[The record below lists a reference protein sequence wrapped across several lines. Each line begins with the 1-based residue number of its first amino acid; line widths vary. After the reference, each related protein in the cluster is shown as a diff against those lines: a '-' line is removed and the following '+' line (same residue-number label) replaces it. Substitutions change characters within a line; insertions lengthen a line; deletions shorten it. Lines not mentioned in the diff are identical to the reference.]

1 MDFSSYRVGM
11 THGPDTGSWRDLLGG
26 RQLGIVTVL
35 AGGVALYATNVYL
48 TTSLLPSAVA
58 DIGGERFYAWVTTVY
73 LIASVSAATVV
84 SPLLGWA
91 GPRGAYLLAFGAFA
105 AGTLVCAVA
114 PGMQVM
120 LAGRAVQGGAGGLLA
135 GLAYAVINRAL
146 PQRLWV
152 RASALTSA
160 MWGVGT
166 FVGPAAGGL
175 FAQFGLWRWAFV
187 ALTLITVGIAAVVPT
202 VLTRAETTNSET
214 ARHRVPVRSLL
225 VLTAAAGLV
234 AVAGLQSALPT
245 MAGLIVV
252 AAALMVLFVMLDRR
266 SSAPVLPRAVFAHNP
281 LKWIYLTIAVL
292 AVASMVE
299 TYIPF
304 FGQRL
309 GHLIP
314 LTAGFLGA
322 TLAFGWTFGEMISAS
337 AHARAVSRVVT
348 LAPAVVAAGLLLA
361 GALQRDGASALEM
374 ALWALGFAVTG
385 AGIGMAWPHLAAAA
399 MSVSTDAAESGA
411 AAASISTVQ
420 LIAGAF
426 GAGVAGVL
434 VNLGG
439 SPTRGAHLLFLGF
452 AAIAITGVAVS
463 SRVFRG
469 GSRMEVTD
477 KAGEEAVQAPL

>member
-1 MDFSSYRVGM
+1 M
-11 THGPDTGSWRDLLGG
+11 TRDVDGGSWRDLLGG
-26 RQLGIVTVL
+26 RQLGIITVL

-73 LIASVSAATVV
+73 LIASVGAATVV
-84 SPLLGWA
+84 GPLLGWA

-105 AGTLVCAVA
+105 AGTLVCTVA
-114 PGMQVM
+114 PEMEVM
-120 LAGRAVQGGAGGLLA
+120 LAGRAVQGAAGGLLA

-146 PQRLWV
+146 PRRLWT

-175 FAQFGLWRWAFV
+175 FAQFGLWRWAFGSLAV
-187 ALTLITVGIAAVVPT
+187 ITVSIAAMVPY
-202 VLTRAETTNSET
+202 VLARGQDARAGT
-214 ARHRVPVRSLL
+214 ARPRVPVRSLL
-225 VLTAAAGLV
+225 VLTAAASLV

-245 MAGLIVV
+245 MVGLIVAAGVLVVTFV
-252 AAALMVLFVMLDRR
+252 ALDRR
-266 SSAPVLPRAVFAHNP
+266 SSAWVLPKAVFARNP

-292 AVASMVE
+292 SVTSMVE
-299 TYIPF
+299 TFIPF

-314 LTAGFLGA
+314 VAAGFLGA
-322 TLAFGWTFGEMISAS
+322 TLAFGWTVGEMLSAS
-337 AHARAVSRVVT
+337 AKPRTVARVVM
-348 LAPAVVAAGLLLA
+348 LSPVAVAAGLLLA
-361 GALQRDGASALEM
+361 GVLQRDGATGPEIG
-374 ALWALGFAVTG
+374 LWALGFAVTG

-399 MSVSTDAAESGA
+399 MSVSGDPAESA
-411 AAASISTVQ
+411 AAAAAISTVQ

-426 GAGVAGVL
+426 GAGLAGVL

-439 SPTRGAHLLFLGF
+439 TSTRGAHLLFLGF
-452 AAIAITGVAVS
+452 AAVALLGVALS
-463 SRVFRG
+463 SRVFRVRTTG
-469 GSRMEVTD
+469 TREVTD
-477 KAGEEAVQAPL
+477 KAKEPTVRAPV

>member
-1 MDFSSYRVGM
+1 M

-120 LAGRAVQGGAGGLLA
+120 LAGRAVQGAAGGLLA
-135 GLAYAVINRAL
+135 GLAYAVINLAL

-187 ALTLITVGIAAVVPT
+187 TLSLMTVGIAAMVPAMVPA
-202 VLTRAETTNSET
+202 VLTRTET
-214 ARHRVPVRSLL
+214 ADSEAARRRVPVRSLL

-234 AVAGLQSALPT
+234 AVAGLQSALPA
-245 MAGLIVV
+245 MSGLIVG
-252 AAALMVLFVMLDRR
+252 AAALTVLFVILDRR
-266 SSAPVLPRAVFAHNP
+266 SDAPVLPRTVFAHNP

-322 TLAFGWTFGEMISAS
+322 TLAFGWTVGEMISAS
-337 AHARAVSRVVT
+337 AHTRAVSRVVT
-348 LAPAVVAAGLLLA
+348 LALAVVAAGLLLA

-411 AAASISTVQ
+411 AAAAISTVQ

-426 GAGVAGVL
+426 GAGLAGVL

-452 AAIAITGVAVS
+452 AAITIAGVAVS

-469 GSRMEVTD
+469 DSRLEVTD